1 MNIMNQDDYQ
11 KKIDEHR
18 QSIGQDNDTNEMRRR
33 RSANM
38 KPKKKSRNLLIPTV
52 FCIFILIPV
61 SIFIYVQFFYEAD
74 PNKAEVVKNDTIHVE
89 TQTINNGTKK
99 DEATEEKVETPVV
112 TTPETEQTVEEP
124 KEEVKEE
131 PKAEVTEQ
139 PKEEPAKE
147 EKTNT
152 TETPSSKSHIVKENE
167 TLYRIAVNYYNDPS
181 AVEKIKSANGLTS
194 NEISVGQKLVLP

>member
-1 MNIMNQDDYQ
+1 MNQDDYQ

-18 QSIGQDNDTNEMRRR
+18 QSIGQDDNSNEMRRR
-33 RSANM
+33 RSDNL

-52 FCIFILIPV
+52 FFIFILIPV
-61 SIFIYVQFFYEAD
+61 SIFIYVQFFYVAD
-74 PNKAEVVKNDTIHVE
+74 PNKVEVVKNDTIHVE
-89 TQTINNGTKK
+89 TQSINNGTKK
-99 DEATEEKVETPVV
+99 DENVEEKVEPPIV
-112 TTPETEQTVEEP
+112 TTPEETEKPVEEP

-131 PKAEVTEQ
+131 PKVEVTEK
-139 PKEEPAKE
+139 PKQEPAKE
-147 EKTNT
+147 EKTEP
-152 TETPSSKSHIVKENE
+152 TETVNSKSHIVKPNE

>member
-1 MNIMNQDDYQ
+1 MNQDDYQ

-18 QSIGQDNDTNEMRRR
+18 QSIGQDDDSNEMRRS
-33 RSANM
+33 RSSNK

-74 PNKAEVVKNDTIHVE
+74 PDKAEVVKNDTIHVE
-89 TQTINNGTKK
+89 TQTINNGTEK
-99 DEATEEKVETPVV
+99 EETTKEEVETKQPAEE
-112 TTPETEQTVEEP
+112 PKEEP
-124 KEEVKEE
+124 KEEVTEE
-131 PKAEVTEQ
+131 PK
-139 PKEEPAKE
+139 KEPVVV
-147 EKTNT
+147 EKTEP
-152 TETPSSKSHIVKENE
+152 TEVASSKTHIVKENE

-194 NEISVGQKLVLP
+194 NEIAVGQKLVLP

>member
-1 MNIMNQDDYQ
+1 MNQDDYQ

-18 QSIGQDNDTNEMRRR
+18 QSIGQDDDSNEMRRS
-33 RSANM
+33 RSSNK

-74 PNKAEVVKNDTIHVE
+74 PDKAEVVKNDTIHVE
-89 TQTINNGTKK
+89 TQTINNGTEKEDTPK
-99 DEATEEKVETPVV
+99 EEADVKEEVETPVV
-112 TTPETEQTVEEP
+112 TTPKETEQSVKEP
-124 KEEVKEE
+124 KEEVTEE
-131 PKAEVTEQ
+131 PK
-139 PKEEPAKE
+139 KEPTPV
-147 EKTNT
+147 EKTEPT
-152 TETPSSKSHIVKENE
+152 DVAGSKTHIVKENE

-194 NEISVGQKLVLP
+194 NEIAVGQKLVLP